1 MPAPDGDPDRDSA
14 GAFSGRSPR
23 CTGGGD
29 TDWTLSALQIAAASL
44 TGPMTWLLVGIAP
57 GRTSLRGWRSRTS
70 PRFRALASRA
80 VSDGSPNVDSISFS
94 VDVCSNGPRWRTRG
108 RARLDTTIA
117 GTRK

>member
-1 MPAPDGDPDRDSA
+1 MPAPDGDPDLDSA
-14 GAFSGRSPR
+14 GACSGRSPR

-70 PRFRALASRA
+70 PRLRALASRA
-80 VSDGSPNVDSISFS
+80 ESDFRPNADSISFS
-94 VDVCSNGPRWRTRG
+94 VEVCSYEPWWTTRR
-108 RARLDTTIA
+108 RARLDTT
-117 GTRK
+117 

>member
-1 MPAPDGDPDRDSA
+1 MPAPDGDPDLDSA
-14 GAFSGRSPR
+14 GACSGRSPR

-57 GRTSLRGWRSRTS
+57 GRTSLRGWRSRIS

-80 VSDGSPNVDSISFS
+80 VSDGSPNVY
-94 VDVCSNGPRWRTRG
+94 SNGPRWRTRG

-117 GTRK
+117 GTRKPSCL